1 LQEFNT
7 KRRPDEDTGAEPLR
21 KALCFVGSSSACSFE
36 NWRTGARDIVD
47 TVVSEANMNPY
58 AIGAIDI
65 SDGNI
70 TVDVRAAVQDRVIQF

>member
-1 LQEFNT
+1 LL
-7 KRRPDEDTGAEPLR
+7 RRL
-21 KALCFVGSSSACSFE
+21 FVGLLVRELE
-36 NWRTGARDIVD
+36 NGARDIVD